1 MDTQLINS
9 CGDVRL
15 IGNIMIDV
23 TEILMCAHNSSPS
36 KKITK
41 VELKMIEKEKKLQLK
56 LKICRN

>member
-36 KKITK
+36 KQKKITK
-41 VELKMIEKEKKLQLK
+41 VELKMIEKEKKN
-56 LKICRN
+56 CS